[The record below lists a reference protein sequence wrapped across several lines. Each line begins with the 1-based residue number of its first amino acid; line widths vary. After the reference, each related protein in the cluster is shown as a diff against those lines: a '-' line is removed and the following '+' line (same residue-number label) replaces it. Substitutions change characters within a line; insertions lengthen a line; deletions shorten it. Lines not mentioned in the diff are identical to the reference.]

1 MFASGVVRPLGLIG
15 AAGAALAAAAAAG
28 AWHQLFR
35 RPLPRTEGTERLSG
49 IDGEV
54 EIRRDRWGVPHVRAR
69 SLADAWFAEGFCHG
83 QDRLWQLELY
93 RRAASGTI
101 AEMAGPSGVASD
113 RFVRVLGI
121 RRAAIAESE
130 ALGAELRAALDA
142 YCAGVN
148 AAAETARALPPEFQ
162 ILRLDFEPWT
172 AVDMLTTGKLLS
184 LGLSTNWERE
194 LLRAEMARELGPELA
209 ARLDPGYP
217 RGSPI
222 VVDPGAPFF
231 DVDGLRLTEQLDRLR
246 GALGLTAD
254 ATGSN
259 NWAVS
264 PDLSVTEGPLFAG
277 DPHLGPSMPG
287 ITYQIS
293 LQVDERFCRGASL
306 PGQIGIFFGQNND
319 VAWSVTNALA
329 DVMDLFVERLDG
341 DTYEFEGKRLPLQ
354 VVEEEI
360 PVRGG
365 RAERVRAIATH
376 HGPIVNEA
384 LRADDSEPLALR
396 WMSLG
401 FPTVSEANVRVLHVG
416 SGPEL
421 IEALGDH
428 HTPVGNFIWADR
440 HGSIGYK
447 TVGRVPL
454 RKGDCPDLP
463 KPGWTGE
470 YEWDG
475 WIPYEELPEL
485 VDPDRGFLVSAN
497 NRIEDE
503 DYPHHLTSDYF
514 DGYRARRI
522 EQLLSSSGEH
532 GLDDFARMQL
542 DMLSI
547 PGLETVHRLARL
559 REPSSGRLH
568 LQQREVAAIERLK
581 SWDGRMSP
589 DAVAPTIYQA
599 FTLRFGREMAR
610 AAIGDRDLAER
621 WLDRAHNGFMAHVT
635 SPWRWQSHLLALWDE
650 GDESLIG
657 QPWDELAVDAL
668 RGALDELETR
678 FGDDPEGWKW
688 GEVHALEFRHALGD
702 ASPILAW
709 IFNRRLEVG
718 GAQETVAQ
726 VGWDPNDPFTAI
738 WAPCWRIVADPVH
751 PERSRWQQFTGQSGN
766 PASPHYDDLQ
776 DRWLRGETQPLGGEG
791 PWQTLT
797 LVPAE

>member
-1 MFASGVVRPLGLIG
+1 VLGNGLARRLGLIG
-15 AAGAALAAAAAAG
+15 AAGVGIAAAG
-28 AWHQLFR
+28 AAAVWYQLFS
-35 RPLPRTEGTERLSG
+35 RPLPRTRGTERVRGLEASL
-49 IDGEV
+49 
-54 EIRRDRWGVPHVRAR
+54 EIRRDRWGVPHVRAA
-69 SLADAWFAEGFCHG
+69 SLRDVWFGEGYCHG

-101 AEMAGPSGVASD
+101 AEIAGRAGVASD
-113 RFVRVLGI
+113 RFVRTLGI
-121 RRAAIAESE
+121 RRAAQRE
-130 ALGAELRAALDA
+130 AAELEPELRSHADA

-148 AAAETARALPPEFQ
+148 AAAAAGRALPAEFQ
-162 ILRLDFEPWT
+162 IQRLDFQPWT
-172 AVDMLTTGKLLS
+172 PVDMLATGKLLS

-194 LLRAEMARELGPELA
+194 LLRVDMTRELGPDLA

-217 RGSPI
+217 SGNPI
-222 VVDPGAPFF
+222 VLDPGVPTFE
-231 DVDGLRLTEQLDRLR
+231 VDGLRLSEQLDRLR
-246 GALGLTAD
+246 GALGLPSD

-264 PDLSVTEGPLFAG
+264 AERSATGGPLFAG
-277 DPHLGPSMPG
+277 DPHLSPSMPG
-287 ITYQIS
+287 ITYQVS
-293 LQVDERFCRGASL
+293 LQVGQRVCRGASL
-306 PGQIGIFFGQNND
+306 PGQLGVYFGQNND

-329 DVMDLFVERLDG
+329 DVMDVFVERIDG
-341 DTYEFEGKRLPLQ
+341 DSYEFEGERRPLE
-354 VVEEEI
+354 VIEEEI

-365 RAERVRAIATH
+365 EPERLVALATH

-384 LRADDSEPLALR
+384 LRADASEPLALR
-396 WMSLG
+396 WMSLD
-401 FPTVSEANVRVLHVG
+401 FPAVTAPMARILDIA
-416 SGPEL
+416 SGPAL
-421 IEALGDH
+421 IEALAEH
-428 HTPVGNFIWADR
+428 HTPVGNFIWADS

-447 TVGRVPL
+447 TVGRIPT
-454 RKGDCPDLP
+454 RRGDCPDLP

-485 VDPDRGFLVSAN
+485 VDPDAGFLVSAN
-497 NRIEDE
+497 NRIEPE
-503 DYPHHLTSDYF
+503 GYPHHITSDYF

-522 EQLLSSSGEH
+522 EQLLLAGDEH
-532 GLDDFARMQL
+532 DLDDFARMQL

-559 REPSSGRLH
+559 HEPGAGALSLE
-568 LQQREVAAIERLK
+568 QRELAAIERLK

-589 DAVAPTIYQA
+589 DSIAATIYQA
-599 FTLRFGREMAR
+599 FTLRFGREVAR

-650 GDESLIG
+650 ADEDLVG
-657 QPWDELAVDAL
+657 RPWEELALDAL
-668 RGALDELETR
+668 RGALDDLAKR
-678 FGDDPEGWKW
+678 FGSDPAGWRW
-688 GEVHALEFRHALGD
+688 GRVHALEFRHALGD
-702 ASPILAW
+702 ASPILGW

-738 WAPCWRIVADPVH
+738 WAPCWRIVADPAR
-751 PERSRWQQFTGQSGN
+751 PERSRWQQFTGQSGH

-776 DRWLRGETQPLGGEG
+776 ERWLRGETQPLAGEG
-791 PWQTLT
+791 PWDELQLLPT
-797 LVPAE
+797 

>member
-1 MFASGVVRPLGLIG
+1 
-15 AAGAALAAAAAAG
+15 
-28 AWHQLFR
+28 
-35 RPLPRTEGTERLSG
+35 
-49 IDGEV
+49 
-54 EIRRDRWGVPHVRAR
+54 
-69 SLADAWFAEGFCHG
+69 
-83 QDRLWQLELY
+83 
-93 RRAASGTI
+93 
-101 AEMAGPSGVASD
+101 
-113 RFVRVLGI
+113 
-121 RRAAIAESE
+121 
-130 ALGAELRAALDA
+130 
-142 YCAGVN
+142 
-148 AAAETARALPPEFQ
+148 
-162 ILRLDFEPWT
+162 
-172 AVDMLTTGKLLS
+172 
-184 LGLSTNWERE
+184 
-194 LLRAEMARELGPELA
+194 
-209 ARLDPGYP
+209 
-217 RGSPI
+217 
-222 VVDPGAPFF
+222 
-231 DVDGLRLTEQLDRLR
+231 
-246 GALGLTAD
+246 
-254 ATGSN
+254 
-259 NWAVS
+259 
-264 PDLSVTEGPLFAG
+264 
-277 DPHLGPSMPG
+277 MPG
-287 ITYQIS
+287 ITYQVS
-293 LQVDERFCRGASL
+293 LQVGERFCRGASL
-306 PGQIGIFFGQNND
+306 PGQIGVFFGQNND

-329 DVMDLFVERLDG
+329 DVMDLFVERIDA
-341 DTYEFEGKRLPLQ
+341 DTYEFAGKRLPLQ

-365 RAERVRAIATH
+365 EAERVRAVATH

-396 WMSLG
+396 WMSLD
-401 FPTVSEANVRVLHVG
+401 FPTVSEANVTVLDAS

-421 IEALGDH
+421 IAALADH

-463 KPGWTGE
+463 KPGWTGD

-497 NRIEDE
+497 NRIEDD

-522 EQLLSSSGEH
+522 EQLLLSSDEH

-581 SWDGRMSP
+581 SWDGWMSP
-589 DAVAPTIYQA
+589 DSVAATIYQA
-599 FTLRFGREMAR
+599 FTLRFAREVAR

-657 QPWDELAVDAL
+657 QPWEELVVDAL
-668 RGALDELETR
+668 RGALDELEAR
-678 FGDDPEGWKW
+678 FGADPQGWTW
-688 GEVHALEFRHALGD
+688 GKVHALEFRHALGD

-776 DRWLRGETQPLGGEG
+776 DRWLRGETQPLAGEA
-791 PWQTLT
+791 PWETLT
-797 LVPAE
+797 LLPAASSASRPGAAA